1 MIQIKNRQKGFTLIE
16 LLVVIAIIGILSAIG
31 IPAYQGFQAKAKY
44 SASLQNHS
52 SALSLITAEVAKCN
66 SQGTSLTYT
75 PTKASLV
82 TSGAVTLACPVTTT
96 GLVTYFQTVIN
107 DRFDNPY
114 AVGTLPVGTTAPGKT
129 LADWGKMSLVAD
141 GTALTLTL
149 TSSLGYPN
157 GDKNATGG
165 AVTKVDVISITD

>member
-44 SASLQNHS
+44 SAALENHS
-52 SALSLITAEVAKCN
+52 SALGLITAEISKCN

-75 PTKASLV
+75 PSKATLV
-82 TSGAVTLACPVTTT
+82 PVTLTCPVSTSG
-96 GLVTYFQTVIN
+96 LVAYFQTVIN
-107 DRFDNPY
+107 DRYGNPY
-114 AVGTLPVGTTAPGKT
+114 AVGTFPAGTATLGTT